1 MDYLFV
7 QRKNKFMSPETKR
20 LAIIATICFFPAALV
35 GWWFYPKSEKL
46 ALSLF
51 RCSIN
56 LILVVIFLAGI
67 IVVIK
72 GAQIIK
78 PMGSF
83 F

>member
-1 MDYLFV
+1 
-7 QRKNKFMSPETKR
+7 MSPETKR

-46 ALSLF
+46 
-51 RCSIN
+51 
-56 LILVVIFLAGI
+56 VVIFLAGI